1 MSVTIS
7 SGDPWS
13 LVAAPP
19 DSEPEAIMAQS
30 HPIHSVL
37 LAFLILVVWVSPS
50 AMQAQLAPT
59 SLEAAIES
67 ITDETIL
74 SHLSVLAS
82 DQLRGRNTPSA
93 GLETAASY
101 LANRHLSY
109 GLEPAGASGTFF
121 QRYPFGLMGPDPD
134 NAQVTFVGPGGSVEV
149 RVGRDAFI
157 EGGSDTFLDGPLTFT
172 RFTSGTQP
180 QPGSMGGEIAVFS
193 LPGSWGQS
201 LWQSSLEQA
210 DFARTSGAVAVVH
223 ILDSEFPASVIRQL
237 GSSLAQPRWR
247 LGGDA
252 FLPQLFVRSRAIEG
266 VIPGGA
272 PWARATLRAQLPL
285 NVVNDATPPNVLA
298 ELPGSDPELR
308 DEYIVL
314 SAHFDHVG
322 VGRPID
328 GDSIYNG
335 ADDNGS
341 GTSALLEV
349 ARVLAS
355 LPTAQRPRRT
365 VVFAHVSAEEKGLL
379 GSEWWVDHPTRPIE
393 NVIANINTDMIS
405 GDTHP
410 DTVAVLGMEYSS
422 LGPLILA
429 INRARPEL
437 RLATVP
443 DMWPEEG
450 LFFRSDQLNFMRE
463 DIPSVFLF
471 AGLHDCYHQPCDD
484 LDFVNPD
491 KASRV
496 ARLLAYTVLEIAN
509 SDSRPEWEADGLR
522 EVRRLISG
530 GR

>member
-1 MSVTIS
+1 MVRF
-7 SGDPWS
+7 
-13 LVAAPP
+13 
-19 DSEPEAIMAQS
+19 
-30 HPIHSVL
+30 HPIRSLL
-37 LAFLILVVWVSPS
+37 LALSILVLWVSPS
-50 AMQAQLAPT
+50 VTQAQSAPT

-82 DQLRGRNTPSA
+82 DQLRGRDTPSA

-101 LANRHLSY
+101 LADRHLSY
-109 GLEPAGASGTFF
+109 GLEPAGTSGTFF

-149 RVGRDAFI
+149 RMGRDAFI
-157 EGGSDTFLDGPLTFT
+157 EGGSDAVLDGSLTFASL
-172 RFTSGTQP
+172 TSGAEP
-180 QPGSMGGEIAVFS
+180 QPGSMRGEAALFS
-193 LPGSWGQS
+193 LPGAWGQS
-201 LWQSSLEQA
+201 LWQASLEQA
-210 DFARTSGAVAVVH
+210 DFARASGAAAVVH
-223 ILDSEFPASVIRQL
+223 ILDSGFPASVVRQL

-252 FLPQLFVRSRAIEG
+252 FLPRLFVRSRAIEG

-272 PWARATLRAQLPL
+272 PWAGATLRARLPL
-285 NVVNDATPPNVLA
+285 NVVDEATPPNVLA
-298 ELPGSDPELR
+298 ELPGSDLELR

-322 VGRPID
+322 IDRPVN

-341 GTSALLEV
+341 GTAALLEV

-355 LPTAQRPRRT
+355 LPAEQRPRRS

-410 DTVAVLGMEYSS
+410 DTVAVLGIEYSS

-429 INRARPEL
+429 VNRVRPEL

-443 DMWPEEG
+443 DMWPEER

-463 DIPSVFLF
+463 EIPSIFLF
-471 AGLHDCYHQPCDD
+471 AGLHDCYHRPCDD

-491 KASRV
+491 KASRI

-522 EVRRLISG
+522 EVTRMISG
-530 GR
+530 RR